1 MYHYIEDKEFLKKL
15 RSVCSNL
22 VNQLVQEINNEGKMI
37 VVAHSVGSGSRNLE
51 TQNEFEP
58 VDLDYNISII
68 RSWNIN
74 DCQGIKEYI
83 RKKFNVILNRN
94 GWGDCQD
101 STSALTTEYRNF
113 TSGNKTRFSIDLG
126 IVVEDSNGSW
136 WRLIHQKTGNTRND
150 VWIWN
155 EGRNSYNLNKKD
167 DWLKN
172 HNYWNEVREGCL
184 TKKNMYLTRNEYNHP
199 SFICY
204 IEAVNEVYDRYNHRK
219 KS

>member
-1 MYHYIEDKEFLKKL
+1 MYHFIEDKEFLKNL

-37 VVAHSVGSGSRNLE
+37 VEAHSVGSGSRNLE

-68 RSWNIN
+68 RCWDIN

-83 RKKFNVILNRN
+83 RKKFNVILSRN

-101 STSALTTEYRNF
+101 STSALTTEYRYF
-113 TSGNKTRFSIDLG
+113 TSGNNTRFSIDLG
-126 IVVEDSNGSW
+126 IVVEDSKGSW
-136 WRLIHQKTGNTRND
+136 WRLIHQKTGYTRND
-150 VWIWN
+150 AWIWN
-155 EGRNSYNLNKKD
+155 QGRNSNNLIKKV

-172 HNYWNEVREGCL
+172 HNYWNEVRESYL
-184 TKKNMYLTRNEYNHP
+184 TKKNLYLTRNDYNHP

-204 IEAVNEVYDRYNHRK
+204 IEAVNEVYGRYNHEK